1 MTVVTPNTPKPAPH
15 DSTRP
20 ARLTHVPAPKAAP
33 WPRMLLAQTLLET
46 RLLLRNGEQVLLTLV
61 IPVGA
66 LVLLAKVPVL
76 RLGGGSRVDFLVPG
90 AIALAVLATS
100 FTSLAIATGFERRYG
115 VLKRLGASPLPR
127 WCLLGGKALT
137 VLVVQLVQTALICA
151 TGWALGWSARGGVL
165 PVLALLALATLALAA
180 LGLLMAGTLRAEVNL
195 AAANLVFLVLLVGG
209 GVLVPL
215 DAFPAGAHTVLS
227 YTPVAALSDG
237 LRLVLAGTVALPVR
251 ELAVLA
257 GWAVAGVAAAVRAFR
272 WE

>member
-1 MTVVTPNTPKPAPH
+1 MVAPAI
-15 DSTRP
+15 S
-20 ARLTHVPAPKAAP
+20 
-33 WPRMLLAQTLLET
+33 
-46 RLLLRNGEQVLLTLV
+46 
-61 IPVGA
+61 
-66 LVLLAKVPVL
+66 
-76 RLGGGSRVDFLVPG
+76 
-90 AIALAVLATS
+90 
-100 FTSLAIATGFERRYG
+100 AIATGFERRYG